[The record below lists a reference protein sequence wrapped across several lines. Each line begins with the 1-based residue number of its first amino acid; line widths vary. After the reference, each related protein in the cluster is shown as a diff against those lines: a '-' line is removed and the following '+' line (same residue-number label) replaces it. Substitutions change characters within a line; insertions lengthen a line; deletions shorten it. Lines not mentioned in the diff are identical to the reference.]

1 MLVRALEL
9 PASWG
14 APQRALAEVERR
26 LVNAPHADLVL
37 LPEQSLNGYVSPAG
51 EFDLA
56 PYAETLDGP
65 TAQACARVA
74 STHRVYLVAPLVLRE
89 GDAIYNATICHAPD
103 GTQPFVYR
111 KRHPWIP
118 ETWATPGSNE
128 LPLVTIGNMTVT
140 IAVCY
145 DLHFLLDG
153 ESADALDAADLLLFP
168 SAWVE
173 CPDNRLSHLAQLAR
187 QANVAVLN
195 ANWAP
200 GVVLVPGQGG
210 SCAIARDGTVLAVAP
225 LAGHVDLIVG

>member
-9 PASWG
+9 PAFWG
-14 APQRALAEVERR
+14 DPKRALAEVERR
-26 LVNAPHADLVL
+26 LADAPHADLVL
-37 LPEQSLNGYVSPAG
+37 LPEQCLSGYVSPAG

-56 PYAETLDGP
+56 PYAETLSGP

-74 STHRVYLVAPLVLRE
+74 STHGVYLVAPLVLRE

-103 GTQPFVYR
+103 GSQPFVYR

-118 ETWATPGSNE
+118 ETWATPGPNQ
-128 LPLVTIGNMTVT
+128 LPLVTIGDIRIT

-145 DLHFLLDG
+145 DIHFLLDG
-153 ESADALDAADLLLFP
+153 EGEDALDAADLMLFP

-173 CPDNRLSHLAQLAR
+173 RPDNRFTHLAQLAR
-187 QANVAVLN
+187 QADVAVLN

-200 GVVLVPGQGG
+200 GVVRVHGQGG
-210 SCAIARDGTVLAVAP
+210 SCAIGRDGTVVAVAP
-225 LAGHVDLIVG
+225 LAGHVDLVVG